1 MLITNECFLAELQI
15 PNVPQVKK
23 AKAQQP
29 FSIELCDFGNDCTGR
44 WGEQRDAPALV
55 VMNIVL
61 VSVRSSL
68 GTR

>member
-1 MLITNECFLAELQI
+1 MLITNERFLAELQI

-29 FSIELCDFGNDCTGR
+29 FSMELCDFGSGCIGR
-44 WGEQRDAPALV
+44 WGEQRDVPALV
-55 VMNIVL
+55 VMKIVL

-68 GTR
+68 CRR